1 MPFLLLLEDDPAD
14 LRKASDIARRAGF
27 NELEVHR
34 FSTDAKL
41 YLERAMN
48 TQVPVPDAMLL
59 DLTLGDESGFEVL
72 RYWHSNPRLK
82 SVPVIVWTHADS
94 NQRQIC
100 KLFGVQHCVYKDD
113 DPNVLAGAL
122 SSLISER

>member
-34 FSTDAKL
+34 LPTDAKH

-48 TQVPVPDAMLL
+48 TQVPLPDAMLI
-59 DLTLGDESGFEVL
+59 DLAVGDESGFEIL
-72 RYWHSNPRLK
+72 RYWNSNPRLK
-82 SVPVIVWTHADS
+82 SVPVIIWTHANDT
-94 NQRQIC
+94 QREIC
-100 KLFGVQHCVYKDD
+100 RLFGVKHCVYKGD